1 LLFEEIKG
9 IILMD
14 LIIFLKIIILIIF
27 CSIGFLIGNW
37 SENISKE
44 IKDKN
49 KKERKVKI
57 DG

>member
-1 LLFEEIKG
+1 
-9 IILMD
+9 MD